1 MNAPDPAATTASPPH
16 ASFAARAHVALADD
30 GLRRKFRRA
39 MDGLM
44 TKRAAQFAD
53 TEAWASLRARGA
65 AIRRRALARLP
76 ELLEQLEANCRKNGI
91 TVHWAE
97 TSAEADGIIEGILTR
112 HGVRT
117 IIKGKSM
124 VSEEIHLNHF
134 LGEHGIGAIESDLGE
149 FVIQLA
155 KETPSHIIMP
165 CIHKSKE
172 DVASLFE
179 AKIDGQPYTED
190 VDVLTATARRVLREQ
205 FAAADA
211 GLSGVNFAVAETG
224 TLCLVENEG
233 NGRLSTTLPPLHVAV
248 MGIEKV
254 VEQLEDVP
262 PLLSLLTR
270 SATGQTITTYVNFI
284 SGPRKTDEQDGPREV
299 HLVLLDNGR
308 SRIHGDLQLRE
319 TLACIRCGA
328 CMNHCP
334 VYTRVGGHAY
344 DAVYPGPIGKI
355 LTPQIEGLGKAG
367 DLAHASSLCG
377 ACGEVCPV
385 AIPIPDLLVRLRREA
400 SHAIPSS
407 SVMGAGA
414 QHSAV
419 EDWIWRGWRW
429 MYATPLF
436 YRLATRMLR
445 LIGNRLPAS
454 LPMLRDWTRVRAKP
468 QFAPRSLHDLARDRG
483 YHDE

>member
-1 MNAPDPAATTASPPH
+1 MTGN
-16 ASFAARAHVALADD
+16 SFAARAGVALADD

-44 TKRAAQFAD
+44 AKRAAQFED
-53 TEAWASLRARGA
+53 KDAWTVLRARGA

-76 ELLEQLEANCRKNGI
+76 ELLEQLETNCKANGI
-91 TVHWAE
+91 RVHWAE
-97 TSAEADGIIEGILTR
+97 TSADADRIIEDILAST
-112 HGVRT
+112 GVRT
-117 IIKGKSM
+117 LIKGKSM
-124 VSEEIHLNHF
+124 ASEEIHLNHF
-134 LGEHGIGAIESDLGE
+134 LEHHDIRAIESDLGE

-165 CIHKSKE
+165 CIHKSRE
-172 DVASLFE
+172 DVATLFSQHIE
-179 AKIDGQPYTED
+179 GQAYTDD
-190 VDVLTATARRVLREQ
+190 VDALTATARRVLREQ

-211 GLSGVNFAVAETG
+211 GLSGVNFAIAETG

-233 NGRLSTTLPPLHVAV
+233 NGRLSTTLPPLHVAI

-254 VEQLEDVP
+254 IERLDDVP

-270 SATGQTITTYVNFI
+270 SATGQNITTYVNFI
-284 SGPRKTDEQDGPREV
+284 SGPRREGERDGPREV

-308 SRIHGDLQLRE
+308 SRIYADEQLRE

-355 LTPQIEGLGKAG
+355 LTPQIDGLAAAG
-367 DLAHASSLCG
+367 DLTHASSLCG

-385 AIPIPDLLVRLRREA
+385 AIPIPDLLVRLRGEA
-400 SHAIPSS
+400 AHRNAKS
-407 SVMGAGA
+407 SVAGAGA
-414 QHSAV
+414 KHSVV
-419 EDWIWRGWRW
+419 EDMVWRGWRL
-429 MYATPLF
+429 MHANPLF
-436 YRLATRMLR
+436 YRLGTRMLS
-445 LIGNRLPAS
+445 LVGNRIPGSVPPLSA
-454 LPMLRDWTRVRAKP
+454 WTSVRAKP
-468 QFAPRSLHDLARDRG
+468 RFAPKPLNQLVRARGFD
-483 YHDE
+483 HE